1 VDAVRQTLLKRADH
15 AGLKSKWYE
24 PLRPHSMRAGFVTT
38 AGRNGVPDEEIMGNI
53 RYRSLTTMR
62 GYVPRVK
69 LSGST
74 GRLRLIK
81 CAEKL

>member
-1 VDAVRQTLLKRADH
+1 MDAVRQTLLKRADLG
-15 AGLKSKWYE
+15 GLKSKWYE
-24 PLRPHSMRAGFVTT
+24 PLSPHSMRAGFVTT
-38 AGRNGVPDEEIMGNI
+38 ACRNGVPDEEIMGNI

-62 GYVPRVK
+62 GFVPRVK

-74 GRLRLIK
+74 EPLRLIK